1 MLEKIHIFISLIV
14 GILYT
19 VYAMMVGF
27 EFFFWLK
34 NVIIVMILFYILGL
48 ITRYYLR
55 KVLTPKID
63 EGEQIEVTEETVE
76 DGEKTDEAQDEQR
89 PRKRFDFSRDEED
102 EIDEE
107 N

>member
-14 GILYT
+14 GILFT

-55 KVLTPKID
+55 KVLTPV
-63 EGEQIEVTEETVE
+63 EVPAAPVEVTEENLE
-76 DGEKTDEAQDEQR
+76 DGEETIEEQPDKK
-89 PRKRFDFSRDEED
+89 PRKRFDFSRDEDDENRED
-102 EIDEE
+102 
-107 N
+107 

>member
-19 VYAMMVGF
+19 VYAMVVGF

-48 ITRYYLR
+48 ITRYYFR
-55 KVLTPKID
+55 KILAPEVAT
-63 EGEQIEVTEETVE
+63 EEIEVTEEDVE
-76 DGEKTDEAQDEQR
+76 DSEEDDDEQPEQR
-89 PRKRFDFSRDEED
+89 PRKRFDFSRDED
-102 EIDEE
+102 DDEE